1 MIHLSTLEPR
11 LTMAKAEQI
20 SSTSEGGSE
29 TFSLALSTAMSVL
42 GRVGVGVVEHST
54 PLG

>member
-20 SSTSEGGSE
+20 SSTSEGFGDI
-29 TFSLALSTAMSVL
+29 FSCPLH
-42 GRVGVGVVEHST
+42 GDVGAGQS
-54 PLG
+54 GCWCC